1 MRPTASPEWVQRL
14 DRLHLL
20 TPLRVL
26 AVVLVAILL
35 TFVIRRV
42 VAKALREVFERAVP
56 GDRPRAEA
64 RYRALS
70 SSLRAAVVGV
80 VWAIAVITIVSE
92 IGINIGAFVA
102 GATVI
107 GGAVAFGSQ
116 TLIRDVIAGFFV
128 LADDQYGVG
137 DDVDLGH
144 ATGTVERVTLR
155 TAMVRDGEG
164 RVWYVPHGNVLRVA
178 NLSKASVALL
188 DVDLARDTPVD
199 DALAAADRLVAEL
212 AADEHTATL
221 LTALPVV
228 VGIVAVTD
236 ERITVRVTAGT
247 TIGKRDEVTRRW
259 RALTLRHF
267 ASGAIARP
275 VPFATPPSTP
285 VQPPARD
292 SGAAE
297 GD

>member
-20 TPLRVL
+20 TPLRML
-26 AVVLVAILL
+26 AVVVVAILL
-35 TFVIRRV
+35 TVIIRRV
-42 VAKALREVFERAVP
+42 VSKALRKVFERAVP
-56 GDRPRAEA
+56 ADRPRAEA

-92 IGINIGAFVA
+92 LGINIGAFVA
-102 GATVI
+102 GATVV

-144 ATGTVERVTLR
+144 AIGTVERVTLR

-199 DALAAADRLVAEL
+199 EALAAAGGLVADL
-212 AADEHTATL
+212 AADDHAVSL
-221 LTALPVV
+221 LTSPPVV

-236 ERITVRVTAGT
+236 ERITVRASVST
-247 TIGKRDEVTRRW
+247 TIGKRDEVTRLW
-259 RALTLRHF
+259 QAITLRHF
-267 ASGAIARP
+267 ESGAITRP
-275 VPFATPPSTP
+275 APFT
-285 VQPPARD
+285 
-292 SGAAE
+292 G
-297 GD
+297 

>member
-20 TPLRVL
+20 TPLRVV
-26 AVVLVAILL
+26 AVVVVAILL
-35 TFVIRRV
+35 TVVIRRLV
-42 VAKALREVFERAVP
+42 SKALRQVFERAVP

-64 RYRALS
+64 RYSALS

-137 DDVDLGH
+137 DEVDLGH

-199 DALAAADRLVAEL
+199 VALAGASRLVADL
-212 AADEHTATL
+212 AADDQAGAML
-221 LTALPVV
+221 RSLPVV

-236 ERITVRVTAGT
+236 ERITVRASASTR
-247 TIGKRDEVTRRW
+247 IGKRDDVTRCW
-259 RALTLRHF
+259 RAITLRHF
-267 ASGAIARP
+267 ETGAIARP
-275 VPFATPPSTP
+275 TPFASPLPTPS
-285 VQPPARD
+285 QPPT
-292 SGAAE
+292 SGSSAA
-297 GD
+297 GGA

>member
-26 AVVLVAILL
+26 AVVVVAILL
-35 TFVIRRV
+35 TVVIRRV
-42 VAKALREVFERAVP
+42 VSKALREVFERAVP

-92 IGINIGAFVA
+92 LGINIGAFVA
-102 GATVI
+102 GATVV

-116 TLIRDVIAGFFV
+116 ALIRDVIAGFFV

-199 DALAAADRLVAEL
+199 AVLVAAGGL
-212 AADEHTATL
+212 VADLTVDDHASTL
-221 LTALPVV
+221 LTSPPVV

-236 ERITVRVTAGT
+236 ERITVRVSVST
-247 TIGKRDEVTRRW
+247 TIGQRDEVARLW
-259 RALTLRHF
+259 RAITLRHF
-267 ASGAIARP
+267 ESGAIARP
-275 VPFATPPSTP
+275 APFAVPPAGP
-285 VQPPARD
+285 PQPPAT
-292 SGAAE
+292 GARTAD

>member
-1 MRPTASPEWVQRL
+1 MRPTTSPEWVQRL

-26 AVVLVAILL
+26 AVIVVAILL
-35 TFVIRRV
+35 TVIIRRV
-42 VAKALREVFERAVP
+42 VAKALREVFERAVA

-70 SSLRAAVVGV
+70 SALRAAVVGV

-92 IGINIGAFVA
+92 VGINIGAFIA

-188 DVDLARDTPVD
+188 DVDLARETPVD
-199 DALAAADRLVAEL
+199 AALSATGRLVTDL
-212 AADEHTATL
+212 AADAHAAAL
-221 LTALPVV
+221 LTSLPVV

-236 ERITVRVTAGT
+236 ERITVRASAST
-247 TIGKRDEVTRRW
+247 TIGTRDEVTRLW
-259 RALTLRHF
+259 WAITLRHF
-267 ASGAIARP
+267 ETGAIARP
-275 VPFATPPSTP
+275 VPFAIPPAGPS
-285 VQPPARD
+285 QPPRT
-292 SGAAE
+292 GP
-297 GD
+297 

>member
-26 AVVLVAILL
+26 AVVVVAILL
-35 TFVIRRV
+35 TVIVRRV
-42 VAKALREVFERAVP
+42 VSKALREVFERAVP
-56 GDRPRAEA
+56 GDQPRAEA

-92 IGINIGAFVA
+92 LGINIGAFVA
-102 GATVI
+102 GATVV

-128 LADDQYGVG
+128 LADDQFGVG

-144 ATGTVERVTLR
+144 AAGTVERVTLR

-199 DALAAADRLVAEL
+199 AALAAAGGLVADL
-212 AADEHTATL
+212 AADDHVVAL
-221 LTALPVV
+221 LTSPPVV

-236 ERITVRVTAGT
+236 ERITVRVSVST
-247 TIGKRDEVTRRW
+247 TIGKRDEVTRLW
-259 RALTLRHF
+259 RAITLRHF
-267 ASGAIARP
+267 ESGAITRP
-275 VPFATPPSTP
+275 APFA
-285 VQPPARD
+285 
-292 SGAAE
+292 G
-297 GD
+297 